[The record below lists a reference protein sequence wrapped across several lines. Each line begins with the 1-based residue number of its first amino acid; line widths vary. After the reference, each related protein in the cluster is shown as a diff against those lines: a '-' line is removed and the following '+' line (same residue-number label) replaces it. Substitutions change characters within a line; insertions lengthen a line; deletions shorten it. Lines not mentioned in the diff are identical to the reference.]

1 MVKRNSDIILW
12 IALNLKVENIK
23 DNVEAV
29 SIQQYYFDNNNN
41 TFLFITEIFIGSVIL
56 KMVWHRSP
64 PPFLKQV
71 FALNKLHTH
80 VTVPPPFIIY
90 TCLKHCS

>member
-29 SIQQYYFDNNNN
+29 SIQQHYFDNYKN
-41 TFLFITEIFIGSVIL
+41 TFLFITEIFIVSVIL

-64 PPFLKQV
+64 PLPISQTSLCFK
-71 FALNKLHTH
+71 
-80 VTVPPPFIIY
+80 
-90 TCLKHCS
+90 

>member
-41 TFLFITEIFIGSVIL
+41 TFLFITEIFIVSVIL

-64 PPFLKQV
+64 PPISQTSFCFK
-71 FALNKLHTH
+71 
-80 VTVPPPFIIY
+80 
-90 TCLKHCS
+90 